1 MRSGFRLGKIFGISI
16 DIDWSLLVII
26 FLITWSLS
34 SAFGQMHRD
43 WSEGLIWSTA
53 LLGAVVFLASILA
66 HELAHSLVA
75 RSQGIPVRSITL
87 FIFGGVSNI
96 QRDPPSPRAE
106 FLITIVGPATS
117 IILGVVFLV
126 LSGVSGALG
135 SLGLGNPSG
144 PISSLDP
151 LSTLLFWLGPVNIA
165 LGIFNMVP
173 GFPLDGG
180 RVLRSILWAA
190 SSSLR
195 RSTQWASWVGQAVAW
210 LMIFLGIS
218 MVFGVELPFFGSGFV
233 NGLWLA
239 FIGWFLHNASV
250 QSYQQVVVHDLL
262 EGVSVS
268 RMMRLNPPTVPPEC
282 TVSDLVYGHVMD
294 SDDHAF
300 PVTSASRLV
309 GLVTLDDVRKVGR
322 DQWETTR
329 VQQIMTPYDQ
339 LVTTGPSA
347 DASEALNLLNQRDI
361 RQLPVMEQGQLV
373 GLLRQRDV
381 VKWLHLQAGWG
392 ERR

>member
-16 DIDWSLLVII
+16 DVDWSLLVIV

-34 SAFGQMHRD
+34 SAFGQVHSD

-53 LLGAVVFLASILA
+53 FVGAVLFLASILA

-75 RSQGIPVRSITL
+75 RTQGVPVKSITL
-87 FIFGGVSNI
+87 FLFGGVSNI

-106 FLITIVGPATS
+106 FLITIVGPVTS
-117 IILGVVFLV
+117 ILLGVVFFV
-126 LSGVSGALG
+126 LSGVRSAIG
-135 SLGLGNPSG
+135 SVALGNPSSF
-144 PISSLDP
+144 ISSLDP
-151 LSTLLFWLGPVNIA
+151 LSTLLLWLGPVNIA
-165 LGIFNMVP
+165 LGIFNLVP

-180 RVLRSILWAA
+180 RVLRSILWAGT
-190 SSSLR
+190 SSLR
-195 RSTQWASWVGQAVAW
+195 KSTRWASWVGQAVAW
-210 LMIFLGIS
+210 LMIILGIS
-218 MVFGVELPFFGSGFV
+218 MIFGVDVPLLGSGFL

-250 QSYQQVVVHDLL
+250 QSYRQVVIQDLL

-268 RMMRLNPPTVPPEC
+268 RMMRPDPPTVPPEC
-282 TVSDLVYGHVMD
+282 TVSDLIYGHVMN

-300 PVTSASRLV
+300 PVTEAGRLV
-309 GLVTLDDVRKVGR
+309 GLVTLDDVRKIGR
-322 DQWETTR
+322 DQWEATR
-329 VQQIMTPYDQ
+329 VRQIMTPYEQ

-347 DASEALNLLNQRDI
+347 DASEALNLLSQRDI
-361 RQLPVMEQGQLV
+361 RQLPVLEQGQLV

-381 VKWLHLQAGWG
+381 VKWLHLQAGWEG
-392 ERR
+392 RR